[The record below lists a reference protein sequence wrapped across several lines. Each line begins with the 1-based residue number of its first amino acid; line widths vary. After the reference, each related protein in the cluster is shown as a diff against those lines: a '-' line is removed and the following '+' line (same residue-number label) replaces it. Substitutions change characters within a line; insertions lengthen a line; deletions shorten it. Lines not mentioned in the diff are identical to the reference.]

1 MAILPPRYRVPL
13 WSTVLL
19 FIPVVLVFLF
29 RRVWRKT
36 DTYYSI
42 FNECTCT
49 LLWLV
54 WCFEIHA
61 VTLYS
66 NYLIHSLTLF
76 LALLAQPLIY
86 GGALTNPCV
95 VIINYLRNKI
105 TRQQA
110 IGLFVAELIAV
121 PLSMGTVVL
130 TWNALSELSP
140 AHYDASLRAHD
151 FLKVHIILGVLSEA
165 VVTFIAYIPQ
175 VYVKPGPLQNVICAM
190 TFIGLEFL
198 FGGFSGA
205 FFNPLPITT
214 FSIYYGKHTWAE
226 LLVVYWGGCMLGG
239 ILVWKILYSTR
250 RYN

>member
-1 MAILPPRYRVPL
+1 MVSILPPRYRVPL
-13 WSTVLL
+13 WSTVL
-19 FIPVVLVFLF
+19 FIVPVVLVFLF

-36 DTYYSI
+36 DSYYSI
-42 FNECTCT
+42 LNECICT

-66 NYLIHSLTLF
+66 NPVIHSLTLF

-105 TRQQA
+105 TGQQA
-110 IGLFVAELIAV
+110 LSLFIAELIAV

-151 FLKVHIILGVLSEA
+151 FLQVNFILGMLSEA
-165 VVTFIAYIPQ
+165 AVTFIAYIPQ
-175 VYVKPGPLQNVICAM
+175 VYVKHGPLQNVICAT
-190 TFIGLEFL
+190 TFIGLELL
-198 FGGFSGA
+198 FGAFSGA

-226 LLVVYWGGCMLGG
+226 LLVAYWGGSMLGG
-239 ILVWKILYSTR
+239 ILVWRTLYSTR
-250 RYN
+250 R